1 MSEQIFI
8 TGATGCIGHYVL
20 NELKKSFPNATLH
33 LLVRRPERFKQDFL
47 SWPNVVLHKG
57 DMDDVSKFKDT
68 FKNIDYLIHIATV
81 WGYNLD
87 DNLRINK
94 TRTLEMLSYLDPKRI
109 KKIIYF
115 STASILT
122 QNNKLSDAA
131 KTEGTPYVKSKYHGY
146 LALKQCDL
154 SDKVVNLFPTVVLG
168 GSEDHPYSHISQG
181 LLDIKKSI
189 RWARWLKVPG
199 SFHFLHAEDIAKMV
213 SISMINKDVPSDVV
227 LGNSEVSFN
236 DAFLEMSTFLNRKP
250 FIRFKIPKFIF
261 WLLTVLFKKRIDSW
275 GRHCL
280 RHPYFNYHTHSPDYF
295 NKSVSYP
302 SFTSV
307 LSKMKLN

>member
-20 NELKKSFPNATLH
+20 NELSASFPAATLH

-47 SWPNVVLHKG
+47 NWDNVVLHKG
-57 DMDDVSKFKDT
+57 DMDDVGKFKDV
-68 FKNIDYLIHIATV
+68 FKTVDYLVHIATV

-94 TRTLEMLSYLDPKRI
+94 TRTLEMLSYLDPQKI

-122 QNNKLSDAA
+122 QNNQLSDAA

-154 SDKVVNLFPTVVLG
+154 SDKVVTLFPTVVLG
-168 GSEDHPYSHISQG
+168 GSDKHPYSHISQG
-181 LLDIKKSI
+181 LLEIKKSI
-189 RWARWLKVPG
+189 RWARWFKVPG

-213 SISMINKDVPSDVV
+213 SISMTNDDLPVDIVMGNK
-227 LGNSEVSFN
+227 EITFN
-236 DAFLEMSTFLNRKP
+236 DAFLELASFVKKAP
-250 FIRFKIPKFIF
+250 
-261 WLLTVLFKKRIDSW
+261 LLRLSLPRWFFRALTRIFKKRIDSW

-280 RHPYFNYHTHSPDYF
+280 NHPYFNYDTHNPEDF
-295 NKSVSYP
+295 NHAVSFP
-302 SFTSV
+302 TLSTV